1 MHEDINEI
9 DEMTEALLLREILH
23 NAFTLE
29 GQPAIAV
36 HQWGRDC
43 DQFESD
49 QVFIL
54 KAELH
59 PNARMF
65 NKEPHVYDQ
74 VLEWP
79 TNLLQQFSK
88 RETAMQ
94 ENREGPCTMVII
106 SEEDYREFI
115 PTTRDRRAEQYN
127 Y

>member
-1 MHEDINEI
+1 MHDDI
-9 DEMTEALLLREILH
+9 MEAVLLQTIIH

-59 PNARMF
+59 PNARML

-79 TNLLQQFSK
+79 TNLLYQFSN
-88 RETAMQ
+88 REAAME

-106 SEEDYREFI
+106 SEEDWKEFI
-115 PTTRDRRAEQYN
+115 PTTRDHRAEQYN

>member
-1 MHEDINEI
+1 MHDDI
-9 DEMTEALLLREILH
+9 MEAVLLQTIIH

-49 QVFIL
+49 NAFAL
-54 KAELH
+54 KADLH
-59 PNARMF
+59 PDARML
-65 NKEPHVYDQ
+65 NKEPHAYDQ
-74 VLEWP
+74 VLGWP
-79 TNLLQQFSK
+79 TNLLQQFLK
-88 RETAMQ
+88 REAAMQ

-106 SEEDYREFI
+106 SEEHYEEFEQ
-115 PTTRDRRAEQYN
+115 TCLDRRAPQYN

>member
-1 MHEDINEI
+1 MHDDI
-9 DEMTEALLLREILH
+9 MEAVLLQTIIH

-29 GQPAIAV
+29 GHPAIAV

-59 PNARMF
+59 GMQGLIL
-65 NKEPHVYDQ
+65 D
-74 VLEWP
+74 WP
-79 TNLLQQFSK
+79 TNLLEQFSK
-88 RETAMQ
+88 REAAME

-106 SEEDYREFI
+106 SKEDWKEFI
-115 PTTRDRRAEQYN
+115 PTTRDHRAEQYN

>member
-1 MHEDINEI
+1 MHDDI
-9 DEMTEALLLREILH
+9 MEAILLQKVIY

-59 PNARMF
+59 GMQGLIL
-65 NKEPHVYDQ
+65 D
-74 VLEWP
+74 WP
-79 TNLLQQFSK
+79 TNLLEQFSK
-88 RETAMQ
+88 REAAME

-106 SEEDYREFI
+106 SKEDWKEFI
-115 PTTRDRRAEQYN
+115 PTTRDHRAEQYN

>member
-1 MHEDINEI
+1 MHDDI
-9 DEMTEALLLREILH
+9 MEAILLQKVIY

-59 PNARMF
+59 PDARMF

-74 VLEWP
+74 VLDWP
-79 TNLLQQFSK
+79 TNLLEQFSK
-88 RETAMQ
+88 REAAME

-106 SEEDYREFI
+106 SEEDWKEFI
-115 PTTRDRRAEQYN
+115 PTTRDHRAEQYN

>member
-1 MHEDINEI
+1 MDDTIQ
-9 DEMTEALLLREILH
+9 ALLLQEILH

-54 KAELH
+54 KADLH

-65 NKEPHVYDQ
+65 NKIPHAYDQ
-74 VLEWP
+74 ILEWP
-79 TNLLQQFSK
+79 FSLLEQFSN
-88 RETAMQ
+88 REAAME
-94 ENREGPCTMVII
+94 ENREGPCTMVIM
-106 SEEDYREFI
+106 SEEDWKEFI
-115 PTTRDRRAEQYN
+115 PMTRDHRAEQYN

>member
-9 DEMTEALLLREILH
+9 DEMTEALLLREIVH
-23 NAFTLE
+23 NAFTQG
-29 GQPAIAV
+29 GQPTIAV

-49 QVFIL
+49 SVFTL
-54 KAELH
+54 KVNLH
-59 PNARMF
+59 PSARMF
-65 NKEPHVYDQ
+65 NKERHVYDQ

-79 TNLLQQFSK
+79 IDLLQQFLK
-88 RETAMQ
+88 REAAMQ

-106 SEEDYREFI
+106 TQEHYEEFE
-115 PTTRDRRAEQYN
+115 PTFRDRRAEQYN

>member
-1 MHEDINEI
+1 MHDDIMEAILLQKEI
-9 DEMTEALLLREILH
+9 Y

-59 PNARMF
+59 GMQGLIL
-65 NKEPHVYDQ
+65 D
-74 VLEWP
+74 WP
-79 TNLLQQFSK
+79 TNLLEQFSK
-88 RETAMQ
+88 REAAME

-106 SEEDYREFI
+106 SKEDWKEFI
-115 PTTRDRRAEQYN
+115 PTTRDHRAEQYN

>member
-9 DEMTEALLLREILH
+9 DEMTEALLLREIIH

-49 QVFIL
+49 NAFAL
-54 KAELH
+54 KADLH
-59 PNARMF
+59 GMQGLIL
-65 NKEPHVYDQ
+65 D
-74 VLEWP
+74 WP
-79 TNLLQQFSK
+79 TNLLQQFLK
-88 RETAMQ
+88 REAAMQ
-94 ENREGPCTMVII
+94 ENREGPCTMVIM
-106 SEEDYREFI
+106 SQEHYEEFE
-115 PTTRDRRAEQYN
+115 PTFRDRRAEQYN

>member
-1 MHEDINEI
+1 MHQDI
-9 DEMTEALLLREILH
+9 TEALLLQEILH

-59 PNARMF
+59 GMQGLIL
-65 NKEPHVYDQ
+65 D
-74 VLEWP
+74 WP
-79 TNLLQQFSK
+79 TNLLEQFSK
-88 RETAMQ
+88 REAAME

-106 SEEDYREFI
+106 SKEDWKEFI
-115 PTTRDRRAEQYN
+115 PTTRDHRAEQYN

>member
-9 DEMTEALLLREILH
+9 DEMTEALLLREIIH

-49 QVFIL
+49 NAFAL
-54 KAELH
+54 KADLH
-59 PNARMF
+59 PDARML
-65 NKEPHVYDQ
+65 NKERHVYDQ

-79 TNLLQQFSK
+79 TNLLQQFLK
-88 RETAMQ
+88 REAAMQ
-94 ENREGPCTMVII
+94 ENREGPCTMVIM
-106 SEEDYREFI
+106 SQEHYEEFE
-115 PTTRDRRAEQYN
+115 PTFRDRRAPQYN

>member
-1 MHEDINEI
+1 MHDDI
-9 DEMTEALLLREILH
+9 MEAVLLQTIIH
-23 NAFTLE
+23 NVFTLE
-29 GQPAIAV
+29 GHPAIAV

-59 PNARMF
+59 GMQGLIL
-65 NKEPHVYDQ
+65 D
-74 VLEWP
+74 WP
-79 TNLLQQFSK
+79 TNLLEQFSK
-88 RETAMQ
+88 REAAME

-106 SEEDYREFI
+106 SKEDWKEFI
-115 PTTRDRRAEQYN
+115 PTTRDHRAEQYN

>member
-9 DEMTEALLLREILH
+9 DEMTEALLLREIIH

-49 QVFIL
+49 NAFAL
-54 KAELH
+54 KADLH
-59 PNARMF
+59 PDARML
-65 NKEPHVYDQ
+65 NKEPHAYDQ
-74 VLEWP
+74 VLGWP
-79 TNLLQQFSK
+79 TNLLQQFLK
-88 RETAMQ
+88 REAAMQ

-106 SEEDYREFI
+106 SEEHYEEFEQ
-115 PTTRDRRAEQYN
+115 TCLDRRAPQYN

>member
-1 MHEDINEI
+1 MHDDI
-9 DEMTEALLLREILH
+9 MEAVLLQTIIH

-59 PNARMF
+59 GMQGLIL
-65 NKEPHVYDQ
+65 D
-74 VLEWP
+74 WP
-79 TNLLQQFSK
+79 TNLLEQFSK
-88 RETAMQ
+88 REAAME

-106 SEEDYREFI
+106 SKEDWKEFI
-115 PTTRDRRAEQYN
+115 PTTRDHRAEQYN

>member
-1 MHEDINEI
+1 MHHEDI
-9 DEMTEALLLREILH
+9 TQALLLQEILH

-54 KAELH
+54 KADLH
-59 PNARMF
+59 SDARMF
-65 NKEPHVYDQ
+65 NKERHVYDQ

-79 TNLLQQFSK
+79 FSLLEQFSN
-88 RETAMQ
+88 REAAMQ

-106 SEEDYREFI
+106 CKEPYEEFI

>member
-1 MHEDINEI
+1 MHDDI
-9 DEMTEALLLREILH
+9 TQALLLQEILH

-49 QVFIL
+49 GAFIL
-54 KAELH
+54 KADLH

-65 NKEPHVYDQ
+65 NKVPHAYDQ
-74 VLEWP
+74 VLDWP
-79 TNLLQQFSK
+79 YSLLEQFMK
-88 RETAMQ
+88 REAAME
-94 ENREGPCTMVII
+94 ENREGPCTMVIM
-106 SEEDYREFI
+106 SEEDWKEFT